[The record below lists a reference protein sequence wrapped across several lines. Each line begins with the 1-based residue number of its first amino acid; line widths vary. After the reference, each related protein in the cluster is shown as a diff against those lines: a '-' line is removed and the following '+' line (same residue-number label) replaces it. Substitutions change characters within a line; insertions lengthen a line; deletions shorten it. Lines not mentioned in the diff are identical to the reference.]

1 VKRRSRN
8 RPQSSPAPLRR
19 LYTASP
25 RAGVETLA
33 EILSQ
38 PDTWRET
45 ARQLAANGSLSKI
58 QRVFSRNAPWLFVA
72 CGSSYYLARAV
83 AAQWT
88 RLLKADCTAAPPSEF
103 LFARD
108 ETLART
114 AAKQVVLISRSGKTT
129 EVLRLAQQLSADDGI
144 RTMGITCNVESDL
157 ARLCTRSVTL
167 PWADE
172 RSLVMTRAFISIL
185 LLLTQ
190 LGADFA
196 QDTSLAAALETLPE
210 DAAVWLG
217 ANADK
222 IRAFG
227 AKRSLDDFVCW
238 VRAQITGWRRKP
250 R

>member
-1 VKRRSRN
+1 MKRRSRN

-83 AAQWT
+83 
-88 RLLKADCTAAPPSEF
+88 AAPPSEF